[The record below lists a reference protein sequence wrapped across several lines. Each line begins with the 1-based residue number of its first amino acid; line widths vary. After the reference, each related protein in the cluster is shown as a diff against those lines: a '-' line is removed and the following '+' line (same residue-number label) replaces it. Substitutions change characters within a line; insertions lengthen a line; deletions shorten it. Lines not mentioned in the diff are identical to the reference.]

1 MTVALHVRLSEFIVE
16 SRHTEISYQLS
27 RLVRLGSQQAA
38 LNIVTELMFQW
49 VFYLIICSPWHDTES
64 LPPSLSQPSIS
75 SWNLGGVNVCQRS
88 PGGHFVNDGNYL
100 QPAPQHRYCPDMW
113 GDVTWL
119 TVLEHCLHLHIIKYF
134 YYCTRQLGSWY
145 RHHISSVGT
154 RNSAIKSLIQKQFCV
169 PVYKHH

>member
-27 RLVRLGSQQAA
+27 GLVRLGSQQAA

-100 QPAPQHRYCPDMW
+100 QPAPPAPLLSRHVGRCNMADSTGTLFTFTYNKIFLLLYSAARVMIQ
-113 GDVTWL
+113 TS
-119 TVLEHCLHLHIIKYF
+119 YF
-134 YYCTRQLGSWY
+134 ICRD
-145 RHHISSVGT
+145 
-154 RNSAIKSLIQKQFCV
+154 
-169 PVYKHH
+169 